1 MTILIIED
9 EQDIAAFLKKGLE
22 ENGHTAQL
30 AFDGEMGLRLAASAH
45 FDIILLDIILPKI
58 NGLEVC
64 KKLRNELQFTNP
76 ILMLTALGA
85 TDDIV
90 DGLDIGAD
98 DYLVKPV
105 KFKEL
110 LARLNAL
117 GRRQNRSVGTEV
129 FEIGALQLNHGS
141 KEVKYDGESVNLT
154 AKEFNLLAYLM
165 RNKGR
170 VLSRVD
176 ILENVWDI
184 NFDLGTNVID
194 VYMNYLRKKIDKRFD
209 VKLLHTVVGMGYV
222 IKEPGS

>member
-1 MTILIIED
+1 MKILIIED
-9 EQDIAAFLKKGLE
+9 EHDIAAFLKKGLE
-22 ENGHTAQL
+22 ENGHSAQM
-30 AFDGEMGLRLAASAH
+30 AFDGEMGLRLAANAP
-45 FDIILLDIILPKI
+45 FDLILLDVILPKL

-64 KKLRNELQFTNP
+64 KKLRHDLNFTSP

-90 DGLDIGAD
+90 DGLNIGAD

-117 GRRQNRSVGTEV
+117 GRRQDLSSVNIVLEV
-129 FEIGALQLNHGS
+129 GDLILDQGS
-141 KEVKYDGESVNLT
+141 KEVKMGGEVVTLT

-170 VLSRVD
+170 VLSRMD
-176 ILENVWDI
+176 ILENVWEV
-184 NFDLGTNVID
+184 NFDLGTNVVD
-194 VYMNYLRKKIDKRFD
+194 VYVNYLRKKIDKRFGI
-209 VKLLHTVVGMGYV
+209 KLLHTVVGMGYV
-222 IKEPGS
+222 VKED